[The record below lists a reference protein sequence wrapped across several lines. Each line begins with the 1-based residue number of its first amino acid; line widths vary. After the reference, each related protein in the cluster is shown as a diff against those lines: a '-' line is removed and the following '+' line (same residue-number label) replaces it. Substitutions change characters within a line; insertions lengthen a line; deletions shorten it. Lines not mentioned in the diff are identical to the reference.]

1 MAQPEDRLE
10 PGAADGPAEPNKT
23 AKVPARKV
31 PAKVPARVPAKK
43 VPAKQATAKKAAP
56 KKTAP
61 KKTAPKTAPQKAG
74 TKKVGAD
81 KAPSQERRVQPA
93 LAAPP
98 PQAALTAGHSPA
110 PAATGAAV
118 QRADTPPAPGPTALG
133 DYRLPVSLGLAAVG
147 LVALVLSRLRRG

>member
-10 PGAADGPAEPNKT
+10 PGAAGGPAEPNKT

-43 VPAKQATAKKAAP
+43 VPAQQATPKKARPKKAA
-56 KKTAP
+56 K
-61 KKTAPKTAPQKAG
+61 KTAPQKAG
-74 TKKVGAD
+74 TKKVGA
-81 KAPSQERRVQPA
+81 QPA

-118 QRADTPPAPGPTALG
+118 QRADTPPAPGPTTLG